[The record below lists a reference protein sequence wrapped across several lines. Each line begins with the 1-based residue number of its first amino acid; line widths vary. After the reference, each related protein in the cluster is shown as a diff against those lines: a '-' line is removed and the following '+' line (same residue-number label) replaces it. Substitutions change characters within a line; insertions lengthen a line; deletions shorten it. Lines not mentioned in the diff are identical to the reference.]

1 MKVSHLFIFGIPLIF
16 LSCSTDDI
24 AQETEEP
31 ESDDFSKE
39 LFFSEY
45 IEGSSFNK
53 ALEIVNLTGKNIDL
67 EAENYSIKKQTNG
80 SGDWMGEEKLSGE
93 LAYKQLFVIANESAT
108 ITELIE
114 KADQLKAG
122 APLDFNGNDPV
133 GLFKDG
139 KLIDIIGEFDNAE
152 DFAKDISLRRKKNQP
167 EPASTYIPAHWEEFE
182 MDNFEGLGNY

>member
-1 MKVSHLFIFGIPLIF
+1 MKVSHLFISGIFLIF
-16 LSCSTDDI
+16 LSCSNDDI

-31 ESDDFSKE
+31 ESVDFSNE
-39 LFFSEY
+39 IFFSEY

-80 SGDWMGEEKLSGE
+80 SGDWMGEEKLLGE
-93 LAYKQLFVIANESAT
+93 LAYKQVIVITNESAT

-139 KLIDIIGEFDNAE
+139 KLIDIIGKFDNAE
-152 DFAKDISLRRKKNQP
+152 DFAKDIGLRRKKNQT
-167 EPASTYIPAHWEEFE
+167 EPASTYTPTHWEAFE
-182 MDNFEGLGNY
+182 LDNFEGLGNY